1 MCIRRSFSFYFLSP
15 AEVAEEL
22 WFSGS
27 RPTPLHLW
35 QQISLQLAKR
45 SFCRVLLHSNACT
58 CVEGMRECS
67 ERSILAGLWTIC
79 HLQLLTCTFL

>member
-1 MCIRRSFSFYFLSP
+1 MHTEEFFLYFLSP

-22 WFSGS
+22 WFPGS

-45 SFCRVLLHSNACT
+45 SFCRVLLQSNACT
-58 CVEGMRECS
+58 WVGGMEGMLRKEC
-67 ERSILAGLWTIC
+67 
-79 HLQLLTCTFL
+79 F